1 MTVPGV
7 EGVVVIEMAEGIA
20 GPFCGTILA
29 GLGARVIKI
38 EPPEG
43 DWART
48 TGPPFLNGISP
59 IYLSMNRA
67 KESISLNLRDPR
79 GPEVVRRL
87 AQQSDVLVLGYRPG
101 VAERLGLGADEL
113 VAANPR
119 LVHCSIS
126 GFGNRG
132 PKRERPGSD
141 TILQGYAGI
150 MSVTGE
156 PDRGPSRV
164 GTPLADTAAGVY
176 AALGVMTMLL
186 RRSQT
191 GKGGV
196 CDTSLLEALVH
207 LQAVSMAG
215 FAAGG
220 KTPRLG
226 SRSSL
231 SAVPAQAFA
240 TKDGYVNLSC
250 HGTRQ
255 WRRLCGALGHPEW
268 EARAGIATNQERVGN
283 HAEVVRLIE
292 GELSRATTGEWLEI
306 FEREGVN
313 AGVINTYADVMSDEQ
328 VQALGILEPHQDGPF
343 GPFEYIGLPL
353 TFDLER
359 EGPPDGEPPTLGQQ
373 TRALLAQAGYSGP
386 EIETLLADGVA
397 LDQPR

>member
-1 MTVPGV
+1 MSVPGV
-7 EGVVVIEMAEGIA
+7 EGTVVIEMAEGIA

-29 GLGARVIKI
+29 GLGARVIKV

-48 TGPPFLNGISP
+48 TGPPFLSGWSA
-59 IYLSMNRA
+59 IYLSVNRG
-67 KESISLNLRDPR
+67 KESLSLNLRDPR
-79 GPEVVRRL
+79 GAEVVRRL
-87 AQQSDVLVLGYRPG
+87 AGQSDVIVVGYRPG
-101 VAERLGLGADEL
+101 VAERLGLGAEEL

-126 GFGNRG
+126 GYGNRG

-141 TILQGYAGI
+141 TILQGYAGL

-164 GTPLADTAAGVY
+164 GTPLADTASGVY

-186 RRSQT
+186 RRTVT
-191 GKGGV
+191 GKGGI
-196 CDTSLLEALVH
+196 CDTSLLEALIH
-207 LQAVSMAG
+207 LQAVSLGM
-215 FAAGG
+215 FAGG
-220 KTPRLG
+220 ASVPRLG

-240 TKDGYVNLSC
+240 TADGYVNLSC

-255 WRRLCGALGHPEW
+255 WRRLCQALGHPEW
-268 EARAGIATNQERVGN
+268 ETRTGISTNEERVQN

-292 GELSRATTGEWLEI
+292 GALAQATTAEWMET

-313 AGVINTYADVMSDEQ
+313 AGVINTYADVVADEQ
-328 VQALGILEPHQDGPF
+328 VRALGILESHVTEAYGAFDYVGV
-343 GPFEYIGLPL
+343 PL
-353 TFDLER
+353 TFDLGRDAER
-359 EGPPDGEPPTLGQQ
+359 LCDPPALGQH
-373 TRALLAQAGYSGP
+373 TRALLAEAGY
-386 EIETLLADGVA
+386 ADVDVDALIDSEVA
-397 LDQPR
+397 VATA